1 MITRM
6 LRRALIGLVAVTVA
20 YLVLLAYPQPLFA
33 YELTHAGLTVHADAP
48 IPEAMRGTLER
59 VRARLDRSPLD
70 DRAWTPQIFICNS
83 PWRFALFARQH
94 YRVGGVADGFVGQ
107 HVFLRESDMHHD
119 RLIGPS
125 GQPVA
130 ADRPL
135 SYFIAHELMHI
146 ATVRHVGRAR
156 YARMPQWVDD
166 GYADYVA
173 KDIDLSAALAEF
185 KEGTRALDPSRSGLY
200 LRYHLMVAYLL
211 EKKQVSI
218 TSLMASPPERGAL
231 EQELHALTDWP

>member
-1 MITRM
+1 MMTRM
-6 LRRALIGLVAVTVA
+6 LRRALLGLVAATAA

-59 VRARLDRSPLD
+59 VRSRLDRSPLD
-70 DRAWTPQIFICNS
+70 DRAWTPRIFICNA

-94 YRVGGVADGFVGQ
+94 YGVGGVADGFVGQ
-107 HVFLRESDMHHD
+107 HVFLRASDMHND
-119 RLIGPS
+119 RLMGPS

-156 YARMPQWVDD
+156 YARLPQWVDD

-173 KDIDLSAALAEF
+173 KDIDLTAALAAF
-185 KEGTRALDPSRSGLY
+185 KDGTRELDPARSGLY

-211 EKKQVSI
+211 EKKAVSI
-218 TSLMASPPERGAL
+218 ASLMARPPERDAL
-231 EQELHALTDWP
+231 ERELHALTEWP

>member
-1 MITRM
+1 MITRI
-6 LRRALIGLVAVTVA
+6 LRGGLLGVVVAGVA

-33 YELTHAGLTVHADAP
+33 YEMTHAGLTVHADAP
-48 IPEAMRGTLER
+48 IPDTMRATLER

-70 DRAWTPQIFICNS
+70 DRTRTPQIFICNS
-83 PWRFALFARQH
+83 PWRFAVFARQN
-94 YRVGGVADGFVGQ
+94 YRVAGVADGFVGQ
-107 HVFLRESDMHHD
+107 HVFLRESDMSAD

-125 GQPVA
+125 GQTVA

-135 SYFIAHELMHI
+135 SYFIAHEVMHI
-146 ATVRHVGRAR
+146 ATVRHVGRR
-156 YARMPQWVDD
+156 QYARMPQWVDD

-173 KDIDLSAALAEF
+173 RDIDMKAALAQF
-185 KEGTRALDPSRSGLY
+185 KAGARELDPARSGLY

-211 EKKQVSI
+211 DRRGLSI
-218 TSLMASPPERGAL
+218 TGLLANPPERDAL